1 MDKEYDIT
9 VNYVFGWRG
18 EENTG
23 FVIGWGAKNF
33 GFGELTIKGGLK
45 HEHCIPIQN
54 EWHCDSEGLSRNFV
68 KQILSALGD
77 VVKLDHEEKEN
88 E

>member
-23 FVIGWGAKNF
+23 FVIGWGAK
-33 GFGELTIKGGLK
+33 
-45 HEHCIPIQN
+45 H
-54 EWHCDSEGLSRNFV
+54 
-68 KQILSALGD
+68 
-77 VVKLDHEEKEN
+77 
-88 E
+88 